1 MQTSP
6 GAVIRAQLDAYNARD
21 IDAFMR
27 YWADDCQYYAFPD
40 TLLASGAD
48 AIRQR
53 HIVRFTEPNLF
64 GTLINRIV
72 IGSMVVDQET
82 VSRTFPDGPGEVDV
96 VAIYEDADAKI
107 IKAWFRMGEPKLLS
121 VRM

>member
-6 GAVIRAQLDAYNARD
+6 GAVVQAQLDAYNARD

-27 YWADDCQYYAFPD
+27 YWADDCQYYAFPN

-53 HIVRFTEPNLF
+53 HIVRFTEPDLF
-64 GTLINRIV
+64 GTLTNRIV
-72 IGSMVVDQET
+72 LGSMVVDQET

-96 VAIYEDADAKI
+96 VAIYEVADGKI
-107 IKAWFRMGEPKLLS
+107 IKA
-121 VRM
+121 